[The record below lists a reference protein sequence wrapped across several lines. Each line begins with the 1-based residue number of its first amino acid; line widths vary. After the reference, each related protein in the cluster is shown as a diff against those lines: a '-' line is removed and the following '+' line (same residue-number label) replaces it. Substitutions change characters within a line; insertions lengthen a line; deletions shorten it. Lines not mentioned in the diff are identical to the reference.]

1 MDANATTGTC
11 NQNNK
16 LVSIALRILK
26 VEVHQT
32 VNNDDLE
39 INFETSRI
47 GKKVVNFEHVDFA

>member
-11 NQNNK
+11 DQATSCINRFK
-16 LVSIALRILK
+16 ELK
-26 VEVHQT
+26 GEVHQT

-47 GKKVVNFEHVDFA
+47 EKVVN